1 MSWKQDAEYQKRLRT
16 QRTSN
21 YREESIRQVR
31 TNIAQIIDAFNE
43 VAKKIKD
50 KELTREFLP
59 SFEEWFW
66 EKSEKVKSGE
76 SEKLIAYIDRLRRYM
91 RIAIQL
97 ETDPETIAKNFSA
110 VYEFYEKL
118 LDIFVTDTENSYDLT
133 IWERFE
139 ILEDI
144 LFTRVGRLPGKGPDD
159 ALIKLHQY
167 IDITECLRLML
178 TPAIPPV
185 IPKNIEKKLFGL
197 SEKISNIFAGI
208 SLNFVTDAKWFDLTA
223 PDGKKWKLPGISYK
237 LVMEPFLSDFGVSEL
252 KFFDTLCGYL
262 GLKLVE
268 NQDKNEKY
276 FVLDPTFVKVLA
288 KKGNLSNKN
297 HEDGTVIWYPQIS
310 DDTLYLQYLALVT
323 TNRGAVQPDFAFWL
337 SLVIAYYFYQLISD
351 EFVDQNNVFAAFLKD
366 DLVRVSIIPY
376 TVRAVAL
383 QLGGPEWYT
392 IMPVEVESRKD
403 VLSGL
408 LRLSRCDFTRLQ
420 AHVESEIEETD
431 TTDEED
437 YMNDPRIWQKKR

>member
-1 MSWKQDAEYQKRLRT
+1 MSWKQDSEYQRRLRT
-16 QRTSN
+16 HKASN

-43 VAKKIKD
+43 VAKKIQNKD
-50 KELTREFLP
+50 LTREFLP
-59 SFEEWFW
+59 SFDEWFW
-66 EKSEKVKSGE
+66 EKSEKAKSGE
-76 SEKLIAYIDRLRRYM
+76 SEKLIAYIDRLRRYV

-97 ETDPETIAKNFSA
+97 EEKPDKISKDFLAA
-110 VYEFYEKL
+110 HEFYEKL
-118 LDIFVTDTENSYDLT
+118 LEIFVTETENIYDLS
-133 IWERFE
+133 IWERFD

-144 LFTRVGRLPGKGPDD
+144 LFTRIGRLPGKGPDD

-167 IDITECLRLML
+167 LDITNCLRLML

-208 SLNFVTDAKWFDLTA
+208 SLNFVTDAKWFDIVS
-223 PDGKKWKLPGISYK
+223 PDNEKWKLPGISYK

-252 KFFDTLCGYL
+252 KFFDTLCGYI
-262 GLKLVE
+262 GLRLVE
-268 NQDKNEKY
+268 NKDKNEKY
-276 FVLDPTFVKVLA
+276 FILDPTFVKVFSKIGYLSH
-288 KKGNLSNKN
+288 KNL
-297 HEDGTVIWYPQIS
+297 EDGTIIWYPQIS

-323 TNRGAVQPDFAFWL
+323 TNRGAIQPDFAFWI

-351 EFVDQNNVFAAFLKD
+351 EYIDQNNLFAAFLKD

-383 QLGGPEWYT
+383 HLGGLEWYT

-420 AHVESEIEETD
+420 AHFESQIEEED
-431 TTDEED
+431 TSEED
-437 YMNDPRIWQKKR
+437 YMNDPRIWQRKN